1 MSDKLPSLDELEEQY
16 LEGTLPD
23 QLAYEYFNNERIA
36 IIHRDELH
44 KNVILNNLYDTKSND
59 KFLTIKTRA

>member
-44 KNVILNNLYDTKSND
+44 KNVILNNLYDTKSNN